1 MKKIIASII
10 CGIALALTVSFF
22 LNRDGLIH
30 LRFQLGLYDKAAVE
44 KSVEDTLK
52 LFNKNFATLFNTGG
66 NMSLALNAFPAENM
80 IKRRVVQEISDWNKD
95 NRILVYDKDVFEM
108 EETVLL
114 SPNRAAAVA
123 REVWFLNVQN
133 RQNRR
138 EKSGVKASPI
148 RVRYYLEKV
157 NNRWMVMEFEVFGND
172 DAVPPMRK
180 GGIWS

>member
-1 MKKIIASII
+1 MKKNITAII
-10 CGIALALTVSFF
+10 CGIALALTLSFF
-22 LNRDGLIH
+22 LNKDGLVH
-30 LRFQLGLYDKAAVE
+30 LRFKLGLYDKAALE

-66 NMSLALNAFPAENM
+66 ETAFALNAFPAENM
-80 IKRRVVQEISDWNKD
+80 IKRRVFQEINEWNKK
-95 NRILVYDKDVFEM
+95 NRVLVYDKDVFEL

-114 SPNRAAAVA
+114 STGRAVAVA

-157 NNRWMVMEFEVFGND
+157 NDRWKVMEFEVFGKD

>member
-1 MKKIIASII
+1 MKKNIAAIIF
-10 CGIALALTVSFF
+10 GIALAFFLSFF
-22 LNRDGLIH
+22 LNKDSLAH
-30 LRFQLGLYDKAAVE
+30 LRFQLGLYDKAAEE

-66 NMSLALNAFPAENM
+66 SMSLALNAFPAENM
-80 IKRRVVQEISDWNKD
+80 IKRRVVQEISDWTKN
-95 NRILVYDKDVFEM
+95 NQVLVYDKDVFEL

-114 SPNRAAAVA
+114 SRKRAVSVA

-157 NNRWMVMEFEVFGND
+157 NNRWMVMEFEVFGKD